1 MRLLV
6 YAHRFAPDIGGAETL
21 VRLLAEGL
29 AASAEVTLITNTR
42 TSDSREQ
49 ASPFRVLRAPSV
61 RAMWR
66 EVRRA
71 DVVHIAGPALLPM
84 LLCVLARRRFVVEHH
99 GYQAICP
106 NGLLWRHPARVSC
119 TGYFMQGNYAA
130 CARCVSSGAGRAVG
144 WRSVALMW
152 VRRALVRCA
161 AEQVA
166 VSSHVAR
173 RLRPIPAR
181 VILHGVRPAAAT
193 PLRDSD
199 RVRFVYVGR
208 LVEEKG
214 VELLIDAAAMLAR
227 ESQQFEVVLV
237 GDGPERQRLEQHAL
251 TRGSADLVRFAGECI
266 GERLEEEFAGASV
279 IVLPS
284 RWEETAGLVILEAA
298 ARGRTAIVAEIGG
311 AREYGTLVGA
321 ILFEAGN
328 VESLAAV
335 MRALCSEPARISA
348 ITTATRALP
357 ASDGEAAR
365 MVQDHLTLYREVVA
379 R

>member
-1 MRLLV
+1 MRLLM

-29 AASAEVTLITNTR
+29 AASADVTVITSTR
-42 TSDSREQ
+42 ISDSREQ
-49 ASPFRVLRAPSV
+49 AWPFRVLRAPSV
-61 RAMWR
+61 RSMWR

-84 LLCVLARRRFVVEHH
+84 MLCVLARRRFVVEHH

-106 NGLLWRHPARVSC
+106 NGLLWQLPERVSC
-119 TGYFMQGNYAA
+119 TGHFMQGNYAA
-130 CARCVSSGAGRAVG
+130 CARCVSAGAGRVVG
-144 WRSVALMW
+144 WKSVALMW
-152 VRRALVRCA
+152 MRRALVRRA

-193 PLRDSD
+193 PLRDTD

-208 LVEEKG
+208 LVEEKS
-214 VELLIDAAAMLAR
+214 VELLIDAAAILSR
-227 ESQQFEVVLV
+227 ETQQFEIAIV
-237 GDGPERQRLEQHAL
+237 GDGPERQRLEQHAR
-251 TRGSADLVRFAGECI
+251 TRGIADHVRFAGECI
-266 GERLEEEFAGASV
+266 GDRLEDEFAGASV

-298 ARGRTAIVAEIGG
+298 VRGRSAIVADIGG
-311 AREYGTLVGA
+311 AQEYGTLVGA

-328 VESLAAV
+328 VEALAAA
-335 MRALCSEPARISA
+335 MRALCVEPGRIAA
-348 ITTATRALP
+348 ITTATRALL
-357 ASDGEAAR
+357 ASSGEAAR